1 MRELENIGKM
11 SGQGKL
17 SHICESIGRLTTQER
32 MACPSSRSDWCKF
45 VKMLSAG
52 RWVKVSG

>member
-1 MRELENIGKM
+1 MRKLENIGKM

-52 RWVKVSG
+52 RWVKMC